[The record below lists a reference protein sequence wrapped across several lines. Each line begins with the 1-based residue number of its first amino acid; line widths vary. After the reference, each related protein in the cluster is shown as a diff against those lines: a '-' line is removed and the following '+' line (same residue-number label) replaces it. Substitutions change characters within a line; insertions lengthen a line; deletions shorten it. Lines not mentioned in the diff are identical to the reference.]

1 MSKVVGYARVSSHEQ
16 NLDRQIQALSQYVKP
31 DMIVSE
37 KASGKDFNRPGYQSL
52 KVGIGKLVKGDTLY
66 IKSLDRLSRNKEQAK
81 KELQYFKDNGIRIK
95 IIDLPTTMAEMPQE
109 QAWIADMVSNIMIEV
124 LTSIAESE
132 RATIRKRQREG
143 LDVMP
148 IDEATGK
155 RISRKTGR
163 AIGRPKAQ
171 YPDNWQTVYE
181 RWANKEIT
189 ARKAMQLM
197 NLKPNT
203 FYKLASEYKTAGI
216 K

>member
-37 KASGKDFNRPGYQSL
+37 KASGKDFNR
-52 KVGIGKLVKGDTLY
+52 KLVKGDTLY

-163 AIGRPKAQ
+163 AIGRPRAQ

>member
-163 AIGRPKAQ
+163 AIGRPRAQ

-197 NLKPNT
+197 NLKTNT

>member
-37 KASGKDFNRPGYQSL
+37 KASGREVNATRS
-52 KVGIGKLVKGDTLY
+52 KGETKWRLPTELTEEQVARILATL
-66 IKSLDRLSRNKEQAK
+66 SK

-163 AIGRPKAQ
+163 AIGRPRAQ